1 MLGVVGYTELC
12 GKGVGTKSFERE
24 EMKVLIVDDDGD
36 ILKLLEDILL
46 LKFPSIKLGTA
57 KNGVEALDLL
67 KGEKDQ
73 LPQVVLSDMKMPVMN
88 GTELCKIIKNNYSS
102 IKVALMTAFNETSG
116 CFDEIFF
123 KPIDFDAL
131 FNFIRNSW
139 A

>member
-1 MLGVVGYTELC
+1 
-12 GKGVGTKSFERE
+12 
-24 EMKVLIVDDDGD
+24 MKVLIVDDDVD

-46 LKFPSIKLGTA
+46 LKFPSITIATA

-67 KGEKDQ
+67 KEEKNDP
-73 LPQVVLSDMKMPVMN
+73 PQIVLSDMKMPVMN
-88 GTELCKIIKNNYSS
+88 GSELAKIIKANYDS

-116 CFDEIFF
+116 NFDEIFF

-131 FNFIRNSW
+131 FNFIRNNW

>member
-1 MLGVVGYTELC
+1 MLDVVGYAELC
-12 GKGVGTKSFERE
+12 GKGVGIKSFERE

-46 LKFPSIKLGTA
+46 LKFPSIKLDTA

-67 KGEKDQ
+67 KGDMDQ
-73 LPQVVLSDMKMPVMN
+73 LPQIVLSDMKMPVMN
-88 GTELCKIIKNNYSS
+88 GAELCKIIKNNYDS

-131 FNFIRNSW
+131 FNFIRNNW